1 MKSFGILMSFL
12 GCISLYLC
20 HPNQTLLKQHLA
32 TWMRYIGALFLIL
45 GLLILLYALPKHV
58 AVFVWMAIITVMWCL
73 LPFIAI
79 FKRYTPHEIKK

>member
-1 MKSFGILMSFL
+1 MSFL

-20 HPNQTLLKQHLA
+20 HSNQTLLKQHLA
-32 TWMRYIGALFLIL
+32 TWMRYIGAFILIFA
-45 GLLILLYALPKHV
+45 LLILLYALPKHV

-73 LPFIAI
+73 LPFIAL